1 MHRYV
6 IVLFAALI
14 CSATFAQHRTL
25 IGFELGA
32 YLRTA
37 DPATPVDL
45 FLQGNSARVAAIAK
59 AHGGQVKMS
68 MRNWVSVRMPA
79 GRIAELNSEREVR
92 SIDFRLGRGRVMN
105 DSMRVKTGIDRIQ
118 AGEAPLPQG
127 YEGDDVVM
135 GIVDTGLDFHHPD
148 FQDSLG
154 GTRVL
159 RYWAHPYPVNAN
171 TPQPFGYGQAWDK
184 ATIDAGN
191 CPANDLDAGGHGTTV
206 TGTAAGNGGQTGEH
220 IGAAPNADLVVVATN
235 LNAPNWPATVADG
248 VKFVFD
254 EATTLGKPA
263 VVNLSLGDYLGSHD
277 GLDPAALFID
287 SMLMA
292 APGRAVVCAAGNSG
306 CFPNYTLR
314 MNVDSDTS
322 FSWFKTN
329 SANFFT
335 STPGAYIDFWGD
347 AASMNDIQ
355 YSIGADRV
363 AGGYTYRGRIPFRNA
378 QSTIDTYGVDT
389 LYSISGNR
397 LAVCTTFTTVRGGQY
412 HLEILLQS
420 PDSAAY
426 YWRVMMTGNGLCDA
440 WDNNGFGLSE
450 IVSGMSTPPP
460 PTAAV
465 YPPMANYVLPTL
477 DRGIVDSWA
486 CSPHVICV
494 ANYQNETDYIACNGN
509 PYSVGGTEG
518 SIAFCSSYG
527 NTRTGLQKPDL
538 AAPGDITFSAAPMA
552 LLALFQ
558 GGSGIF
564 KLSSDCMHVRAGGT
578 SIASPAVAGTAA
590 LYLQKC
596 PDATHME
603 IMDAINNTAFAD
615 AFTGAVP
622 NLRFGRG
629 KLNSFVAMLPVDY
642 DVAISGEPQ
651 VCDGDSVLVEGP
663 AGFQNYVWSDGTTDP
678 NAWSQGEDLSVTV
691 FNSIGCSSGNDT
703 ISFTVL
709 PLPTT
714 PVITPNGTA
723 LQSTPADTYQWA
735 LNGNDILDAEGQTW
749 TPVTNGDYTVT
760 ITAPNGCTS
769 TSLPYALLNVG
780 VTDSPAQSELAIWP
794 SPVHDVL
801 HVQVD
806 QAGQWTW
813 AMVDA
818 TGRVVQQGSL
828 QGDAV
833 QELDVSALTPG
844 HYSLRITQPGTRY
857 QRPFVVR

>member
-1 MHRYV
+1 MQRS
-6 IVLFAALI
+6 LFILAAALL
-14 CSATFAQHRTL
+14 CSTAFSQQRTL
-25 IGFELGA
+25 IGFELGS
-32 YLRTA
+32 YLRSADTA
-37 DPATPVDL
+37 APVDL
-45 FLQGNSARVAAIAK
+45 FLQGNAARVAAIAK
-59 AHGGQVKMS
+59 AHGASVKMS

-92 SIDFRLGRGRVMN
+92 SIDFRLGRGRTLN

-127 YEGDDVVM
+127 YDGDDVVI

-148 FQDSLG
+148 FQDDLG
-154 GTRVL
+154 ETRVL
-159 RYWAHPYPVNAN
+159 RYWAHPYPVNGN

-206 TGTAAGNGGQTGEH
+206 SGTAAGNGGLTGQQ
-220 IGAAPNADLVVVATN
+220 IGAAPQADLVVVATN
-235 LNAPNWPATVADG
+235 LNAPNWPSTVADG

-314 MNVDSDTS
+314 MDVDSDTS
-322 FSWFKTN
+322 FAWIKTN
-329 SANFFT
+329 SANFLYGI
-335 STPGAYIDFWGD
+335 GAYIDFWGD
-347 AASMNDIQ
+347 TANMNNIQ

-363 AGGYTYRGRIPFRNA
+363 AGGYAYRGRIPFRNV
-378 QSTIDTYGVDT
+378 QGTIDTYVNDT

-397 LAVCTTFTTVRGGQY
+397 LAVVSTFASVRGGQY
-412 HLEILLQS
+412 HLEIMMQA

-450 IVSGMSTPPP
+450 IVSGTSSPLP
-460 PTAAV
+460 PTVAE
-465 YPPMANYVLPTL
+465 YPAMVNYVLPTI

-494 ANYQNETDYIACNGN
+494 ANYQNETDYTACNGN

-527 NTRTGLQKPDL
+527 NTRTGLQKPDI
-538 AAPGDITFSAAPMA
+538 AAPGDITFSAAPLA
-552 LLALFQ
+552 LLSLFQ

-578 SIASPAVAGTAA
+578 SIASPSVAGTAA

-596 PDATHME
+596 PDATHQE

-629 KLNSFVAMLPVDY
+629 KINSFAAMLPVEY
-642 DVAISGEPQ
+642 NVAITGDAT

-678 NAWSQGEDLSVTV
+678 SAWSQGEDLSVTV

-703 ISFTVL
+703 ISFTML
-709 PLPTT
+709 PLPTAPT
-714 PVITPNGTA
+714 ITASGSQLT
-723 LQSTPADTYQWA
+723 STPGDAYQWG
-735 LNGNDILDAEGQTW
+735 LDGSDIPGANAQTW
-749 TPVTNGDYTVT
+749 TPVVNGDYTVT
-760 ITAPNGCTS
+760 ITAPNGCENTS
-769 TSLPYALLNVG
+769 APYTLLNVG
-780 VTDSPAQSELAIWP
+780 LQEPRTESGLAVWP
-794 SPVHDVL
+794 SPAHDLL
-801 HVQVD
+801 HVQVSG
-806 QAGQWTW
+806 AGQWTF
-813 AMVDA
+813 VVIDA
-818 TGRVVQQGSL
+818 VGQVVKQGTV
-828 QGDAV
+828 QGDAL
-833 QELDVSALTPG
+833 QELDVAALTPG
-844 HYSLRITQPGTRY
+844 HYTLRVTQPGTRY

>member
-1 MHRYV
+1 MQRSLV
-6 IVLFAALI
+6 VLFAALL
-14 CSATFAQHRTL
+14 STAAFPQERTL

-37 DPATPVDL
+37 DPAAPVDL
-45 FLQGNSARVAAIAK
+45 FLQGDAPRVAAIAK

-79 GRIAELNSEREVR
+79 GRIAELNNERDVR
-92 SIDFRLGRGRVMN
+92 SIDFRLGRGRTLN

-127 YEGDDVVM
+127 YDGDDVVI

-159 RYWAHPYPVNAN
+159 HYWAHNYPVNAN
-171 TPQPFGYGQAWDK
+171 TPQPYGYGQAWDK

-206 TGTAAGNGGQTGEH
+206 SGTAAGNGGQTGQE
-220 IGAAPNADLVVVATN
+220 IGAAPKADLIVVGTN
-235 LNAPNWPATVADG
+235 LNAANWPATVADG
-248 VKFVFD
+248 VKYVFD
-254 EATTLGKPA
+254 EAAALGKPA

-314 MNVDSDTS
+314 MEVDNDTS
-322 FSWFKTN
+322 FSWIRTN
-329 SANFFT
+329 SANPFT
-335 STPGAYIDFWGD
+335 GVPTAYIDFWGD
-347 AASMNDIQ
+347 TASMNDIQ

-363 AGGYTYRGRIPFRNA
+363 TGGYAYRGRIPFRNV
-378 QSTIDTYGVDT
+378 QGTIDTYVEDT
-389 LYSISGNR
+389 LYSVSGNR
-397 LAVCTTFTTVRGGQY
+397 LAVVSTLATVRGGQY
-412 HLEILLQS
+412 HLEIALIQ

-426 YWRVMMTGNGLCDA
+426 YWRVMMTGSGLCDA
-440 WDNNGFGLSE
+440 WDNNGFGISE

-460 PTAAV
+460 PSVAE
-465 YPPMANYVLPTL
+465 YPAMAHYVLPTL
-477 DRGIVDSWA
+477 ERGIVDSWA

-518 SIAFCSSYG
+518 GIAFCSSYG
-527 NTRTGLQKPDL
+527 NTRTGLQKPDV
-538 AAPGDITFSAAPMA
+538 AAPGDITFSAAPLA
-552 LLALFQ
+552 LIALFQ

-564 KLSSDCMHVRAGGT
+564 KLSNDCMHVRAGGT

-596 PDATHME
+596 PDATHQE

-622 NLRFGRG
+622 NVRFGRG
-629 KLNSFVAMLPVDY
+629 KINSFAAMLPVDY
-642 DVAISGEPQ
+642 NVSITGDAQ

-663 AGFQNYVWSDGTTDP
+663 AGFQNYVWSDGTTGP
-678 NAWSQGEDLSVTV
+678 SAWSQGEDLSVTV

-709 PLPTT
+709 PQPTA

-723 LQSTPADTYQWA
+723 LQSTPGDTYQWA
-735 LNGNDILDAEGQTW
+735 LNGNDILDAEGLTW

-760 ITAPNGCTS
+760 ITGPNGCSS
-769 TSLPYALLNVG
+769 TSLPFSLLNVG
-780 VTDSPAQSELAIWP
+780 LSEVRTANGMTLWP
-794 SPVHDVL
+794 TPTHDLL

-806 QAGQWTW
+806 GAGQWAV
-813 AMVDA
+813 AMTDA
-818 TGRVVQQGSL
+818 IGRVVQQGSL

-833 QELDVSALTPG
+833 QVLDVSALTPG
-844 HYSLRITQPGTRY
+844 HYTLRMTQPGTRY
-857 QRPFVVR
+857 QQPFVVR

>member
-1 MHRYV
+1 MHRS
-6 IVLFAALI
+6 LLAALAVLI
-14 CSATFAQHRTL
+14 CSVSFAQQRTL
-25 IGFELGA
+25 IGFELAA

-37 DPATPVDL
+37 DPTSQVDL
-45 FLQGNSARVAAIAK
+45 FLQGNAPRVAAIAK
-59 AHGGQVKMS
+59 AHGAHVKMS

-79 GRIAELNSEREVR
+79 GRVAELNAEREVR
-92 SIDFRLGRGRVMN
+92 SIEFRMGRGRVLN

-118 AGEAPLPQG
+118 AGAAPLTQG
-127 YEGDDVVM
+127 YDGDDVVM
-135 GIVDTGLDFHHPD
+135 GVVDTGLDFHHPD

-154 GTRVL
+154 ETRVL
-159 RYWAHPYPVNAN
+159 RYWAHNYPVNAN
-171 TPQPFGYGQAWDK
+171 TPQPYGYGQAWDK

-206 TGTAAGNGGQTGEH
+206 AGTAAGNGGLTGQH
-220 IGAAPNADLVVVATN
+220 IGAAPKADLIVVGTN
-235 LNAPNWPATVADG
+235 LNAANWPSTVADG

-254 EATTLGKPA
+254 EAAALGKPA
-263 VVNLSLGDYLGSHD
+263 VVNLSLGDYFGSHD

-306 CFPNYTLR
+306 CWQNYTLR
-314 MNVDSDTS
+314 MEVDNDTS
-322 FSWFKTN
+322 FTWIKTN
-329 SANFFT
+329 PNFFT
-335 STPGAYIDFWGD
+335 GIPSAYIDFWGD
-347 AASMNDIQ
+347 TASMNNIQ

-363 AGGYTYRGRIPFRNA
+363 TGGYAYRGRIPFRNA
-378 QSTIDTYGVDT
+378 QSTINTYGVDT
-389 LYSISGNR
+389 LYSFGGDL

-412 HLEILLQS
+412 HLEVMMQA

-426 YWRVMMTGNGLCDA
+426 YWRVMMTGSGLCDA
-440 WDNNGFGLSE
+440 WDNQGFGLSE
-450 IVSGMSTPPP
+450 IVSTQSAPPV
-460 PTAAV
+460 PTVAE
-465 YPPMANYVLPTL
+465 YPPMANYVLPTIE
-477 DRGIVDSWA
+477 RGIVDSWA

-494 ANYQNETDYIACNGN
+494 GNYQNETNYIACNGN

-527 NTRTGLQKPDL
+527 TTRTGLQKPDI
-538 AAPGDITFSAAPMA
+538 AAPGDITFSAAPLA
-552 LLALFQ
+552 LINLFQ
-558 GGSGIF
+558 GGTGIF

-629 KLNSFVAMLPVDY
+629 KINSFAAMLPVDY
-642 DVAISGEPQ
+642 DVAITGDAT

-663 AGFQNYVWSDGTTDP
+663 AGFQNYAWSDGTTDP

-703 ISFTVL
+703 FSFTVL
-709 PLPTT
+709 PLPNDAL
-714 PVITPNGTA
+714 ITPNGTA

-735 LNGNDILDAEGQTW
+735 LNGTDIPGAKARRGRPLRTVI
-749 TPVTNGDYTVT
+749 TP
-760 ITAPNGCTS
+760 
-769 TSLPYALLNVG
+769 
-780 VTDSPAQSELAIWP
+780 
-794 SPVHDVL
+794 
-801 HVQVD
+801 
-806 QAGQWTW
+806 
-813 AMVDA
+813 
-818 TGRVVQQGSL
+818 
-828 QGDAV
+828 
-833 QELDVSALTPG
+833 
-844 HYSLRITQPGTRY
+844 
-857 QRPFVVR
+857 